1 MKKGAISLFLI
12 IGVIGVIIA
21 LSFIIVQQQIVSV
34 SPEISELPIAEV
46 QTYVSECIAGIV
58 EPLLYT
64 MSYNGGYLSL
74 APFLPYDEG
83 FSSDFR
89 NYYYSGERRVPIL
102 LDGGNSYL
110 RSRSRLTDI
119 LRLYL
124 QDHIEGCYDFDPF
137 LPYQVDSVD
146 DHTVEVLIEETHV
159 GIVVHRPISIVGGRS
174 ETIIESVT
182 SFIPL
187 RFGLLHS
194 ASSQLVEDLIR
205 DGSLNLLLMCDSYL
219 KQHEGVNIYVD
230 SNPDRYGYSIIL
242 SDTLP
247 TVKGNPPLSFS
258 FGIINNELM
267 GECVG

>member
-1 MKKGAISLFLI
+1 
-12 IGVIGVIIA
+12 
-21 LSFIIVQQQIVSV
+21 
-34 SPEISELPIAEV
+34 
-46 QTYVSECIAGIV
+46 
-58 EPLLYT
+58 

-74 APFLPYDEG
+74 SPFLPYDEG

-102 LDGGNSYL
+102 LDGGSSQL
-110 RSRSRLTDI
+110 RLRPRLTDI

-137 LPYQVDSVD
+137 LPYQVDSED
-146 DHTVEVLIEETHV
+146 DHTVEVLIEETQV
-159 GIVVHRPISIVGGRS
+159 VVVVHRPITVEGGES
-174 ETIIESVT
+174 SSVIESVT

-194 ASSQLVEDLIR
+194 ASFQLVEELVR
-205 DGSLNLLLMCDSYL
+205 DGSVNLLLRCETYL

-230 SNPDRYGYSIIL
+230 SNPNTLGYSVHL
-242 SDTLP
+242 SDTQP
-247 TVKGNPPLSFS
+247 TIKGNPPLSFT
-258 FGIINNELM
+258 FGIINNELL